1 LVLAVL
7 VVLVLH
13 QWATV
18 LTVLLEETQLLQA
31 LISFCLL
38 LVEAMEDS
46 ELTVG
51 RKVVA
56 VEEAAALGLLAQM
69 EGQKAPLAM
78 AAILLSK
85 IRLKVVP

>member
-1 LVLAVL
+1 MVLAVL

-51 RKVVA
+51 RKVGA